1 VGSTEKKTATS
12 PGQAGG
18 HAGVWVLGDVRTEAL
33 KKATRSLLDVA
44 SGLARKRAAP
54 LSLVLLGRYLEPHLE
69 FFRIC
74 PADRILCMDHQRL
87 EHYRQETY
95 TGALA
100 HIAREERPEIFLFL
114 SNDCGRELAPRLA
127 ARLDTGLCA
136 DCIRLGIDPQTGLLV
151 QTVPA
156 FGDQIY
162 GKILTPEKRP
172 QMATV
177 RPDAT
182 LDGADDPPGKAGDTP
197 QVRKVPFPG
206 KSVKER
212 VKRLGAQRDPDQDR
226 SMENARVVLCGG
238 RGIGSESRFQT
249 LWDLAELLQAEVG
262 ATRPAVHA
270 HWVDEGRM
278 VGQTGRTIAP
288 EVLLAF
294 GISGAI
300 QFTAAIQQSR
310 YIVGVNRDPKAS
322 IFSCADLGIV
332 GDLKQIL
339 PELLRKLQKLLID
352 QYGKSPEEVYPE
364 GIGKP
369 ISGLGKRLKDLREQ
383 RGYEIGEVARALEV
397 TSRDVEGIEGG
408 QATASVSLLLR
419 FARLYRVDP
428 APFLTMADG
437 ARADR
442 RRVESYTKRTQNY
455 SYRTLTPGAEQKHL
469 RAFRITIDPR
479 RDHKMIEYKH
489 EGEEF
494 VYVLRGEVEIKVGE
508 DLHTMKRGESL
519 HFEASIPHHL
529 RNPCAQKTELIVVLY
544 TP

>member
-1 VGSTEKKTATS
+1 MGNTKKKTATS
-12 PGQAGG
+12 PDQAEG
-18 HAGVWVLGDVRTEAL
+18 HAGVWVLGDIRTEAL

-54 LSLVLLGRYLEPHLE
+54 LSLVLLGRHLEPHLE
-69 FFRIC
+69 FFLRC

-100 HIAREERPEIFLFL
+100 HLARDERPEIFLFL

-136 DCIRLGIDPQTGLLV
+136 DCIRLGIDPQTGLLI

-182 LDGADDPPGKAGDTP
+182 LDGADDLPEKGSDTP
-197 QVRKVPFPG
+197 QIRKVPFPG

-212 VKRLGAQRDPDQDR
+212 VKRLGTKKDPDQNR
-226 SMENARVVLCGG
+226 SMEDARVVLCGG
-238 RGIGSESRFQT
+238 RGIGSEGRFQT
-249 LWDLAELLQAEVG
+249 LWDLAELLEGEVG

-332 GDLKQIL
+332 GDVKQIL
-339 PELLRKLQKLLID
+339 PELLRKLQKLLIE

-364 GIGKP
+364 GIGRP
-369 ISGLGKRLKDLREQ
+369 ISGLGKRLRDLREQ
-383 RGYEIGEVARALEV
+383 RGYEIGEVALVLEV
-397 TSRDVEGIEGG
+397 TSQDVEGIEGG

-419 FARLYRVDP
+419 FAQLYRVDP

-508 DLHTMKRGESL
+508 DLHAMKRGESL

-529 RNPCAQKTELIVVLY
+529 RNPSAQKTELIVVLY

>member
-1 VGSTEKKTATS
+1 MENRGKKTATR
-12 PGQAGG
+12 PAQEEG
-18 HAGVWVLGDVRTEAL
+18 HAGVWVFGDVRTEAL
-33 KKATRSLLDVA
+33 KKATASLLDVA
-44 SGLARKRAAP
+44 LGLALKRAAP
-54 LSLVLLGRYLEPHLE
+54 LSLVLLGSRLEPHLE
-69 FFRIC
+69 FFRAC
-74 PADRILCMDHQRL
+74 PADLIYLMDHQRL

-100 HIAREERPEIFLFL
+100 HLAREERPEIFLFL

-182 LDGADDPPGKAGDTP
+182 LDNIDDPPEKGGNSP
-197 QVRKVPFPG
+197 QIRKVPFPG

-212 VKRLGAQRDPDQDR
+212 VKRLGAKKDPDPDR
-226 SMENARVVLCGG
+226 SMEDARLVVCGG

-249 LWDLAELLQAEVG
+249 LWDLAGLLEGEVG

-278 VGQTGRTIAP
+278 IGQTGRTIAP

-294 GISGAI
+294 GISGAT

-332 GDLKQIL
+332 GDVKQIL
-339 PELLRKLQKLLID
+339 PELLRKLRKLLIE
-352 QYGKSPEEVYPE
+352 QYGKSPEEV
-364 GIGKP
+364 
-369 ISGLGKRLKDLREQ
+369 
-383 RGYEIGEVARALEV
+383 
-397 TSRDVEGIEGG
+397 
-408 QATASVSLLLR
+408 
-419 FARLYRVDP
+419 
-428 APFLTMADG
+428 
-437 ARADR
+437 
-442 RRVESYTKRTQNY
+442 
-455 SYRTLTPGAEQKHL
+455 
-469 RAFRITIDPR
+469 
-479 RDHKMIEYKH
+479 
-489 EGEEF
+489 
-494 VYVLRGEVEIKVGE
+494 
-508 DLHTMKRGESL
+508 
-519 HFEASIPHHL
+519 
-529 RNPCAQKTELIVVLY
+529 
-544 TP
+544 